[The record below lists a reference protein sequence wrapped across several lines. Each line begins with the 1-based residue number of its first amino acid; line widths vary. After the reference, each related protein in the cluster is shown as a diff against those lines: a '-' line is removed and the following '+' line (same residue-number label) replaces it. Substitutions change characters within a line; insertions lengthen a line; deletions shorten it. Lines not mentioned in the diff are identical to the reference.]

1 MQPIEGDLIKHKIGG
16 GTYKVRTVIQV
27 INTSEEYYWRGILVH
42 TEDGTS
48 FPYTITKH
56 IYWEKFWDVVEKS
69 PPSKDWVIGK
79 VYQSTKSGYLWRI
92 MGTLTTNESLRVAR
106 VNPITFKTSACISHM
121 TLSFA
126 NKYLVPFM
134 TEKEEEPDEGEELFI

>member
-1 MQPIEGDLIKHKIGG
+1 MHPIEGDLIKHRIGG

-27 INTSEEYYWRGILVH
+27 INTSEEYYWRGILIN

-48 FPYTITKH
+48 FPYTITKP

-69 PPSKDWVIGK
+69 PPSQDWVIGK
-79 VYQSTKSGYLWRI
+79 VYRSTKSGYLWMVI
-92 MGTLTTNESLRVAR
+92 NNPHHGILEVSR
-106 VNPITFKTSACISHM
+106 VNPVTLKAIGDISHM
-121 TLSFA
+121 TLNFA

-134 TEKEEEPDEGEELFI
+134 TEKEEEPDEGEALFI